1 MKLGGMF
8 MAIHLLLVETG
19 VSEHLR
25 LDGNALEVSIH
36 YTLSPGLRYSQV
48 NMETPWVVLCFIP
61 FDQDEQSGH

>member
-1 MKLGGMF
+1 VKLGGML

-36 YTLSPGLRYSQV
+36 IVAAASIFAS
-48 NMETPWVVLCFIP
+48 
-61 FDQDEQSGH
+61 